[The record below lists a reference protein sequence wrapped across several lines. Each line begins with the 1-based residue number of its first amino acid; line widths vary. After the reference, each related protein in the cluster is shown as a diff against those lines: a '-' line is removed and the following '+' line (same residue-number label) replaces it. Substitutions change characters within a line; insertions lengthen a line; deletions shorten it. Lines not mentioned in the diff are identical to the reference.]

1 MKGVNVAEVDAI
13 AEDSSGTRYAVEI
26 KAGRLDVSGVRQ
38 AYTNAKL
45 LGLKPLVICK
55 GFIDDAAKATAD
67 QLGVKVIEL
76 SDQFLVDS
84 EELEIIVRESVEN
97 VIDDYITSLLSPLPE
112 LGNEEILILK
122 ALAENPTLADAAQSL
137 NLELTQLLEK
147 VSLLKR
153 KGILPRTRNYR
164 AIRRRA
170 KILLYKLAFEKRINE
185 ILSRF
190 EKQIRELE
198 KLSGKQ

>member
-1 MKGVNVAEVDAI
+1 
-13 AEDSSGTRYAVEI
+13 
-26 KAGRLDVSGVRQ
+26 
-38 AYTNAKL
+38 
-45 LGLKPLVICK
+45 VICK

-67 QLGVKVIEL
+67 QLEVKVIEL

-97 VIDDYITSLLSPLPE
+97 VIDDYLTTLLTPLPE
-112 LGNEEILILK
+112 LSSEEIVVLK

-137 NLELTQLLEK
+137 NLDLNQLLERI
-147 VSLLKR
+147 SSLKR
-153 KGILPRTRNYR
+153 KGVLPRTRNYR

-185 ILSRF
+185 ILSRL
-190 EKQIRELE
+190 EKQIKELE
-198 KLSGKQ
+198 EKRT

>member
-1 MKGVNVAEVDAI
+1 M
-13 AEDSSGTRYAVEI
+13 
-26 KAGRLDVSGVRQ
+26 
-38 AYTNAKL
+38 
-45 LGLKPLVICK
+45 ICK

-67 QLGVKVIEL
+67 QLEVKVIEL

-97 VIDDYITSLLSPLPE
+97 VIDDYLTTLLTPLPE
-112 LGNEEILILK
+112 LSSEEIVVLK

-137 NLELTQLLEK
+137 NLDLNQLLERI
-147 VSLLKR
+147 SSLKR
-153 KGILPRTRNYR
+153 KSVLPRTRNYR

-185 ILSRF
+185 ILSRL
-190 EKQIRELE
+190 EKQTKELE
-198 KLSGKQ
+198 ENRT